1 MVVSVAAIAA
11 IGHMSLE
18 QNAPAVQAAR
28 RRLPALAS
36 RDLALDL
43 AERAAVLALFA
54 LFVHR
59 LLPQLAGLVL
69 IERVHPELLWQ
80 AADINAQVLL
90 LVIAE
95 GLGVAL
101 ILARRRSATLSA
113 HPLDWG
119 LAFGAVS
126 LPLLLTTPAP
136 AATLVPAFATTG
148 LMLLGLLVQISAKL
162 ALWRSFGVVPA
173 NRGVKTRGPY
183 RLLRHPMYAGY
194 TLTHIGFLIGFPS
207 LANTLLYAAVLAL
220 NVARILRE
228 EAILTHDAG
237 YRAYATR
244 VRFRLLPGLF

>member
-1 MVVSVAAIAA
+1 MGLKENVSTVRAE
-11 IGHMSLE
+11 GRTMSTFV
-18 QNAPAVQAAR
+18 PAG
-28 RRLPALAS
+28 
-36 RDLALDL
+36 LALDL

-59 LLPQLAGLVL
+59 LLPQLTGLVL

-80 AADINAQVLL
+80 AADINAQVVL

-101 ILARRRSATLSA
+101 ILARRRSPTLSA

-126 LPLLLTTPAP
+126 LPLLFTTPAP
-136 AATLVPAFATTG
+136 AATLVPALFTTG
-148 LMLLGLLVQISAKL
+148 LMLLGLLVQIFAKL

-194 TLTHIGFLIGFPS
+194 TLTHIGFLVGFPS
-207 LANTLLYAAVLAL
+207 LGNTLLYSVVLAL

-237 YRAYATR
+237 YRAYAAR

>member
-36 RDLALDL
+36 RDLALAL

-136 AATLVPAFATTG
+136 AATLVPA
-148 LMLLGLLVQISAKL
+148 
-162 ALWRSFGVVPA
+162 